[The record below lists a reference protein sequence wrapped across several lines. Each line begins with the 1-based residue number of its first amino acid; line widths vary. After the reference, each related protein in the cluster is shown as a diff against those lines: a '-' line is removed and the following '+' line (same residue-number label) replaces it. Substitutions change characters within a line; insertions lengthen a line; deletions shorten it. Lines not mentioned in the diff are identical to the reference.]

1 MARILIAD
9 TLAKQG
15 IEMLSR
21 EHEVEVKTGLSE
33 DELVQAVAGVQALVV
48 RSQTQVT
55 ERVIAAATSL
65 EVIGRAGVGVD
76 NIDVPAAT
84 KHGVIVVN
92 APLANTLSTAEH
104 AFGLML
110 AVARNIPQGHASLQ
124 AGRWDRNKYMGV
136 ELAGKT
142 LGIIGLGRIG
152 TEVANRARAFQMR
165 VVAYDPFVTPERAA
179 ALGVEMMDID
189 GVLAESDFVSLHA
202 VLHEST
208 RNLINAERLA
218 KAKPGIRII
227 NAARGA
233 LIDEQALFDAVE
245 SGKVGGAGIDV
256 FSSEPAVGNI
266 LTTTDKIVVTPHLA
280 ASTGEA
286 QDRAA
291 IDTAEQVL
299 DVLAG
304 RSARFAVNAPLVDPE
319 EMAFI
324 GPYLDAADLA
334 ARLATQLAGGP
345 VQEVRVDLLGEI
357 GTHEAGPIRTAVI
370 AGLLAR
376 QSDAKVTVVN
386 ADQLAEQASLR
397 IAIEAGP
404 ARDPYASLIVVQAV
418 RPDGV
423 RRVAAT
429 QTANGVRVVGIDDY
443 QVDIA
448 PHASSHAL
456 MVENVDRPGMIGRVG
471 SLLGELG
478 VNISYMSVAPGQGDR
493 ALMVLGTD
501 RALTE
506 AEIATL
512 TAVDNVF
519 SARQIDL
526 S

>member
-202 VLHEST
+202 VLHEGT

-245 SGKVGGAGIDV
+245 SGQVGGAGIDV

-357 GTHEAGPIRTAVI
+357 GTHESGPLRTSVI
-370 AGLLAR
+370 SGLLAR

-386 ADQLAEQASLR
+386 ADQLAEQAGLR

-404 ARDPYASLIVVQAV
+404 ARDPYASLVVVQAV

-423 RRVAAT
+423 RKVAAT

-448 PHASSHAL
+448 PGASSHAL

-471 SLLGELG
+471 SILGELG

-493 ALMVLGTD
+493 ALMVLGTN
-501 RALTE
+501 RAMTD

-512 TAVDNVF
+512 VAVENVF
-519 SARQIDL
+519 GARQIDL

>member
-1 MARILIAD
+1 MARVLIAD

-15 IEMLSR
+15 IEMLSK

-33 DELVQAVAGVQALVV
+33 DALVEAVVGVQALVV

-76 NIDVPAAT
+76 NIDVEAAT
-84 KHGVIVVN
+84 RHGVIVVN

-110 AVARNIPQGHASLQ
+110 ATARNIPQGHASLQ

-142 LGIIGLGRIG
+142 LGIVGLGRIG

-165 VVAYDPFVTPERAA
+165 IVAYDPFVSPERAA
-179 ALGVEMMDID
+179 TLGVELMDLD
-189 GVLAESDFVSLHA
+189 GVLAESDFVTLHA
-202 VLHEST
+202 LLHEGT

-233 LIDEQALFDAVE
+233 LIDEQALFDAVA
-245 SGKVGGAGIDV
+245 SGQVAGAGIDV
-256 FSSEPAVGNI
+256 FSEEPAVGNI
-266 LTTTDKIVVTPHLA
+266 LTTSDKIVVTPHLA

-291 IDTAEQVL
+291 VDTAEQVL

-319 EMAFI
+319 TMAII
-324 GPYLDAADLA
+324 GPFLDAADLA
-334 ARLATQLAGGP
+334 GRLVTQLAGGP
-345 VQEVRVDLLGEI
+345 VQQVRVQLLGEI
-357 GTHEAGPIRTAVI
+357 GTHEPGPLRTAVI
-370 AGLLAR
+370 GGLLAR
-376 QSDAKVTVVN
+376 VSDAKVTVVN
-386 ADQLAEQASLR
+386 ADQLAEQAGLR
-397 IAIEAGP
+397 LEIESGP
-404 ARDPYASLIVVQAV
+404 ARDPYASLVVVQAALA
-418 RPDGV
+418 DGV
-423 RRVAAT
+423 RSVAAT
-429 QTANGVRVVGIDDY
+429 HTSSGVRVVGVDDY
-443 QVDIA
+443 TVEISPSAA
-448 PHASSHAL
+448 PHAV

-471 SLLGELG
+471 SLLGG
-478 VNISYMSVAPGQGDR
+478 NNVNIAYMSVGAGNGDR

-501 RALTE
+501 RELNE
-506 AEIATL
+506 KEIGEL
-512 TAVDNVF
+512 TAFENVF
-519 SARQIDL
+519 SARQLDL
-526 S
+526 E